1 MNDLPVMIANN
12 KVSCDENGLYSL
24 NDLHKASG
32 GEKRHEPNRWLRKQE
47 VQEVIKKAEKDTPQK
62 WVVTKEG
69 KNGGTWVDR
78 ILLGMYASWISPEF
92 HILVYKTFFE
102 TMDERFKKLE
112 KEKAQL
118 IEFKDDIYRKSIVD
132 NYIGSKFPTLSEKV
146 AKDVRVILRIIRN
159 QGKEKFGYISFDNII
174 FASKTSHHE
183 AWSYL
188 RRTGALIEDGVC
200 RFTKSP
206 LYRLSDKTII

>member
-1 MNDLPVMIANN
+1 MNLIFNNTGVIIRKNEDGFYSMNDI
-12 KVSCDENGLYSL
+12 
-24 NDLHKASG
+24 HKLSG
-32 GEKRHEPNRWLRKQE
+32 SDPSKAPAQWLR
-47 VQEVIKKAEKDTPQK
+47 
-62 WVVTKEG
+62 TKEAQELIYECEIITMQNHTVKKSEG
-69 KNGGTWVDR
+69 RYGGTYVHE
-78 ILLGMYASWISPEF
+78 LLLVSYAGWISRKF
-92 HILVYKTFFE
+92 QLYINQVFLNS
-102 TMDERFKKLE
+102 ERERIAQLE

-146 AKDVRVILRIIRN
+146 AKDIRVILRIIRN

>member
-1 MNDLPVMIANN
+1 MNNLPVMIANN
-12 KVSCDENGLYSL
+12 NVSCDENGLYSL

-92 HILVYKTFFE
+92 HILVYETFFE

-118 IEFKDDIYRKSIVD
+118 IEFKDDIYRRGVINGSLPPNTSGTSQRVLKAIQ
-132 NYIGSKFPTLSEKV
+132 YILNSFRFK
-146 AKDVRVILRIIRN
+146 
-159 QGKEKFGYISFDNII
+159 KEVSFEDIARYSSAHIPGDFN
-174 FASKTSHHE
+174 E
-183 AWSYL
+183 AWEYVERNKL
-188 RRTGALIEDGVC
+188 LEPRYPNRDRYTNWYKI
-200 RFTKSP
+200 RIK
-206 LYRLSDKTII
+206 